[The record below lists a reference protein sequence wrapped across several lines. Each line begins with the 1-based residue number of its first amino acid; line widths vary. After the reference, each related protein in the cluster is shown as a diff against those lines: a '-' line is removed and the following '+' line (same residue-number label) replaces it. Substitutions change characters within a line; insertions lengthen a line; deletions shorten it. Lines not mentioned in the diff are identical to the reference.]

1 MPNDF
6 NRPPECLY
14 RHALRTGLY
23 DATTI
28 VNHWKAAWAWAGKN
42 SDGLLDGIEELT
54 PAVTLYC
61 AYLMRRDVRGQSMEA
76 QAELFAA
83 FELLNMHRRVDG

>member
-1 MPNDF
+1 MPTDT

-14 RHALRTGLY
+14 RHALRMGIY
-23 DATTI
+23 DAAAI
-28 VNHWKAAWAWAGKN
+28 ASHWKTAWAWAGKN
-42 SDGLLDGIEELT
+42 SDGLLGEIEELT
-54 PAVTLYC
+54 PAVMLYC
-61 AYLMRRDVRGQSMEA
+61 AYLMRREVRGQSMES